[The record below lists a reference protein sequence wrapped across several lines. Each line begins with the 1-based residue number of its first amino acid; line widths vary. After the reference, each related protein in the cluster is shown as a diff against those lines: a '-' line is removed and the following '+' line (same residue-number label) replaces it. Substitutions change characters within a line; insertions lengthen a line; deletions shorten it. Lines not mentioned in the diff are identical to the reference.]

1 MLGKSDKDKGMSDTA
16 YYRDLVRE
24 TWPQARFGSVK
35 ASLNAMHRFVSPK
48 VTKEFTHR
56 RARSIWEGTARRID
70 AEEATAFQKAQIQEA
85 RREREE
91 LHARLSRLDEAL
103 AAIDQ
108 EFHGPTLEA
117 LRYQAGGLGGK
128 AHR

>member
-1 MLGKSDKDKGMSDTA
+1 MSDTL

-24 TWPQARFGSVK
+24 TWPVARFGSVK
-35 ASLNAMHRFVSPK
+35 AALNAMHRFVSPK
-48 VTKEFTHR
+48 VRKEFTHR

-70 AEEATAFQKAQIQEA
+70 AEEATVFQKAQIDEA

-91 LHARLSRLDEAL
+91 LRARLSRLDAAL
-103 AAIDQ
+103 AEVDE

-117 LRYQAGGLGGK
+117 LRYQARHVGGK

>member
-1 MLGKSDKDKGMSDTA
+1 MLPKQDKSKSMSDTA
-16 YYRDLVRE
+16 YYQEMVRQ
-24 TWPQARFGSVK
+24 TWPPARFGSVK

-91 LHARLSRLDEAL
+91 LQARLSRLDETL
-103 AAIDQ
+103 ASVD
-108 EFHGPTLEA
+108 EDFFGPTLEA
-117 LRYQAGGLGGK
+117 LRDQARHNGGK